1 MVFKPE
7 DEQETGLNTLLEEQ
21 QDPLSPNYQKWL
33 SPEEF
38 ADRFG
43 LSPNDVS
50 EIVSWLHSHGF
61 TVDEVARTRRWV
73 SFTGTAE
80 QVESAFQTRIHEY
93 SVEGENFYANSIDP
107 AVPPAFANVIL
118 GFRSLNNFRMK
129 PRPNLRRVD
138 AAARPQFTSSVTG
151 YHYLTPADFATI
163 YDLGP
168 LYAAGFD
175 GAGQKI
181 AVMGQ
186 TDIQLS
192 DIRAFRSASGLPAND
207 SQVVFVPGSGNP
219 GIVGGDVS
227 EASLD
232 IEWAGAIARNAQIV
246 FVVSRNGVFD
256 SLQYTIDQNLAPV
269 VSISYGSC
277 EQNFTSNQ
285 IALLAALGQQ
295 ANAQG
300 ITIVAASGDT
310 GAADCEAPRSTI
322 ATRGLAVDI
331 PASLPS
337 VTGLG
342 GTEFRETNNSSWAEA
357 NDPSY
362 GSALSYIPEIAWN
375 DTAAAGVL
383 SAGGGGRSIYFSKP
397 AWQAAPGVPNDNTR
411 DVPDISLSA
420 SGGHDGYLMCSLGRC
435 VNGFRSSSGALTVV
449 GGTSAGAPAFAGIV
463 AIINQVSRSSQGNI
477 NPKLYSLTTSAPAV
491 FHDITSGGNQVPCRT
506 GTADCPSG
514 GSIGYS
520 AGAGYDQSSG
530 IGSVDAANLVAAW
543 VPGTVPASTGNPIP
557 APAPVPGSTS
567 PASNLLATPPL
578 PISAVEQGTVH
589 SGYAVITPDPNSA
602 APQTTVTFGSVSGGA
617 VQSQAGIVPMPLMTD
632 ALMFLDVIPVIGGN
646 LGIAIANPSPTT
658 NYVTLTLRDE
668 TGTVAGTAVTVA
680 LLPEEQ
686 LAKFIS
692 ELLPSAVGVAFRG
705 TLKLQSS
712 TPFAVLGLRFAGSEC
727 STLSVTGTV
736 ISTGVPARSLANG
749 SVGGAAAIFI
759 PQFAMSGAWAT
770 QFALINN
777 SGTTAKGR
785 IDIFDQSGN
794 PRPVTLNGVT
804 QSTFSYTIPPGGV
817 FTLAPRDANGQSPF

>member
-285 IALLAALGQQ
+285 IAQMPRESRLWRLVETQAQLIARRQGAQLRLA
-295 ANAQG
+295 
-300 ITIVAASGDT
+300 DW
-310 GAADCEAPRSTI
+310 
-322 ATRGLAVDI
+322 
-331 PASLPS
+331 PS
-337 VTGLG
+337 I
-342 GTEFRETNNSSWAEA
+342 F
-357 NDPSY
+357 
-362 GSALSYIPEIAWN
+362 
-375 DTAAAGVL
+375 
-383 SAGGGGRSIYFSKP
+383 
-397 AWQAAPGVPNDNTR
+397 Q
-411 DVPDISLSA
+411 
-420 SGGHDGYLMCSLGRC
+420 
-435 VNGFRSSSGALTVV
+435 
-449 GGTSAGAPAFAGIV
+449 PAF
-463 AIINQVSRSSQGNI
+463 R
-477 NPKLYSLTTSAPAV
+477 LLRDWAV
-491 FHDITSGGNQVPCRT
+491 
-506 GTADCPSG
+506 
-514 GSIGYS
+514 
-520 AGAGYDQSSG
+520 
-530 IGSVDAANLVAAW
+530 
-543 VPGTVPASTGNPIP
+543 
-557 APAPVPGSTS
+557 
-567 PASNLLATPPL
+567 
-578 PISAVEQGTVH
+578 
-589 SGYAVITPDPNSA
+589 PNSA
-602 APQTTVTFGSVSGGA
+602 KQ
-617 VQSQAGIVPMPLMTD
+617 I
-632 ALMFLDVIPVIGGN
+632 I
-646 LGIAIANPSPTT
+646 
-658 NYVTLTLRDE
+658 LR
-668 TGTVAGTAVTVA
+668 GQRRMIRVTVP
-680 LLPEEQ
+680 LFPTFRKL
-686 LAKFIS
+686 
-692 ELLPSAVGVAFRG
+692 RG
-705 TLKLQSS
+705 TIRQPQESS
-712 TPFAVLGLRFAGSEC
+712 AQEA
-727 STLSVTGTV
+727 
-736 ISTGVPARSLANG
+736 A
-749 SVGGAAAIFI
+749 GAASIFR
-759 PQFAMSGAWAT
+759 S
-770 QFALINN
+770 
-777 SGTTAKGR
+777 
-785 IDIFDQSGN
+785 
-794 PRPVTLNGVT
+794 RPGKRLPVFQTITLVMCPT
-804 QSTFSYTIPPGGV
+804 S
-817 FTLAPRDANGQSPF
+817 R